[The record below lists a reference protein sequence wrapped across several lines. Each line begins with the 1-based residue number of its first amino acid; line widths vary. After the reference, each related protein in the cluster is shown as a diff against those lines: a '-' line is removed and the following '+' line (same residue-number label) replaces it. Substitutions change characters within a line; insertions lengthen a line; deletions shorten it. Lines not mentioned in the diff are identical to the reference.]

1 MLLLNENKSDEMIE
15 ILRYLHKYVPVI
27 EREQEILIPSQD
39 KSISRTNT
47 VQHRL
52 IFGGD
57 QLTVARV
64 RGAQLAMCN
73 GSTPVQ
79 RLEGLIPVIQ
89 DWHTEVILTEVC
101 IRT

>member
-39 KSISRTNT
+39 KSILRTNT

-52 IFGGD
+52 V
-57 QLTVARV
+57 T
-64 RGAQLAMCN
+64 N
-73 GSTPVQ
+73 
-79 RLEGLIPVIQ
+79 
-89 DWHTEVILTEVC
+89 
-101 IRT
+101 

>member
-1 MLLLNENKSDEMIE
+1 MVE
-15 ILRYLHKYVPVI
+15 ILQYLHKYVPAI
-27 EREQEILIPSQD
+27 ECEQEIPIPSQG
-39 KSISRTNT
+39 KSVRRTDT
-47 VQHRL
+47 LQHRL
-52 IFGGD
+52 VFGGD

-89 DWHTEVILTEVC
+89 DWHTEVILTEVWIHSAC
-101 IRT
+101 T